1 MKTRA
6 AQVGLVLGAIFIVMG
21 LGSSNSTMWML
32 GAIVLA
38 IGLVSARTK
47 RSV

>member
-1 MKTRA
+1 MKSRA
-6 AQVGLVLGAIFIVMG
+6 AQIGLVLGAIFIVMG

-38 IGLVSARTK
+38 IGLLVAHARHST
-47 RSV
+47 